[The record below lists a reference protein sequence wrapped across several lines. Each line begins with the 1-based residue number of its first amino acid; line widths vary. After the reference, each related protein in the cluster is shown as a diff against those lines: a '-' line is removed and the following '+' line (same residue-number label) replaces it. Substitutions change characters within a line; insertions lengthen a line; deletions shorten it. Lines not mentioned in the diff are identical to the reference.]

1 MRVSSNTQY
10 IMGTYNL
17 QSKGSQLNRLNE
29 QLSTLKRINRASD
42 DPVAAAALVD
52 VSQSKSMTTQQSSNA
67 KAAASQLAITD
78 AILGNVTDTVISIKT
93 LAVQAG
99 NTLLTNDDRRAIQ
112 NEMREKAK
120 ELIALANSTDG
131 ASNYIFGGTDKSQP
145 PFTLT
150 IQATAPQLDINY
162 QGNDQRQYMAISSS
176 REIAVTEPGSLVF
189 GRTSTPPVPIPPA
202 LSAPPTSAGNEL
214 WQSLSVFDGALS
226 VGPVDPNYVANMAAV
241 IQGLDDGLSQV
252 LASRASLGSRMQE
265 TDSLIE
271 MGDALN
277 VQYASQISNLEDLDL
292 AKAVSDF
299 EIARTALEVTQKTFA
314 QVKNLSLF
322 NYL

>member
-42 DPVAAAALVD
+42 DPVAAATLVD
-52 VSQSKSMTTQQSSNA
+52 INQSKSMNTQQSSNA

-78 AILGNVTDTVISIKT
+78 TILGNVSNTIISIKT

-99 NTLLTNDDRRAIQ
+99 NTVLTNEDRQAIQ
-112 NEMREKAK
+112 NEMREKVK
-120 ELIALANSTDG
+120 ELVSLANTTDG
-131 ASNYIFGGTDKSQP
+131 ASNYIFGGTDKSKP
-145 PFTLT
+145 PFTMAV
-150 IQATAPQLDINY
+150 QATPPQLNINY

-176 REIAVTEPGSLVF
+176 REIAVTEPGSVVF
-189 GRTSTPPVPIPPA
+189 GRTSTPAGPA
-202 LSAPPTSAGNEL
+202 PAGPGTAGNEL
-214 WQSLSVFDGALS
+214 WQSLSVFDEALS
-226 VGPVDPNYVANMAAV
+226 AGSVDPNYATNIATAL
-241 IQGLDDGLSQV
+241 QGLDDGLSQV

-271 MGDALN
+271 MGDALS

-299 EIARTALEVTQKTFA
+299 EMARTALEVTQKTFA
-314 QVKNLSLF
+314 QVKSLSLF